1 MTNLWQD
8 LRYGVR
14 TLLKKPAFTLVA
26 VITLSLGIG
35 VNTALFAGFNLL
47 LRPTSIKDLDTVVRI
62 ERQSKDSG
70 SNFSY
75 PDYVYYRD
83 HAQALSDFL
92 PTIEEKFL
100 LSEQTSGVEPVEI
113 KGI

>member
-1 MTNLWQD
+1 MTNIWQD

-14 TLLKKPAFTLVA
+14 TLLKKLAFTLIA
-26 VITLSLGIG
+26 MITLGLGIG
-35 VNTALFAGFNLL
+35 VNTALFASFNLL
-47 LRPTSIKDLDTVVRI
+47 LRPSHIKDPDTVVKI
-62 ERQSKDSG
+62 ERQSEEPG
-70 SNFSY
+70 RNFSY

-100 LSEQTSGVEPVEI
+100 LSDETSGV
-113 KGI
+113 